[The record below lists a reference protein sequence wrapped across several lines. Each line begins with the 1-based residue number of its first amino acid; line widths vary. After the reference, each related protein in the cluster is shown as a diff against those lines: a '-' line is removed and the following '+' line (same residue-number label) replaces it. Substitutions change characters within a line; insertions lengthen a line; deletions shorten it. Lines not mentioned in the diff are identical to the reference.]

1 MGINMRKILVTGAT
15 GFLGS
20 RILDFYSN
28 KYDICAPT
36 HSEMDITNE
45 DNVFSVFDKYKPDIV
60 VHCAAVSDVGLCE
73 KEPEKSY
80 KINVE
85 GSINIAKASKT
96 YQAKCII
103 CSSDQVYFGSTMEGA
118 HSEEEELQPFN
129 LYGQEKLKAEQECL
143 NINPDCVLLRLSWMY
158 DVRAIRE
165 GEHGDFF
172 RNLLPQIS
180 GSGELSYPI
189 YDKRGITDVNE
200 VVENLEKTFQIA
212 GGVYNFGAPN
222 DKDTYHTIYEVFS
235 NVGLDVSRLRKNEEA
250 FKDNPRNICMSQ
262 DRIAKCGIT
271 FSTTVNG
278 LSRSFKKVLCEWG

>member
-1 MGINMRKILVTGAT
+1 MRKILVTGAM

-28 KYDICAPT
+28 KYDIYAPT
-36 HSEMDITNE
+36 HNEMDITNE
-45 DNVFSVFDKYKPDIV
+45 DNVFGIFDKYKPDIV

-80 KINVE
+80 KINVD
-85 GSINIAKASKT
+85 GSINIAKASKK

-103 CSSDQVYFGSTMEGA
+103 CSSDQVYFGSTIEGA

-143 NINPDCVLLRLSWMY
+143 KINPDCVLLRLSWMY
-158 DVRAIRE
+158 DIRTIRE
-165 GEHGDFF
+165 GEHGDLFKT
-172 RNLLPQIS
+172 LLSQIR
-180 GSGELSYPI
+180 GTDELSYPI

-235 NVGLDVSRLRKNEEA
+235 NVGLDVNRLRKNEEA
-250 FKDNPRNICMSQ
+250 FKTNPRNICMSQ
-262 DRIAKCGIT
+262 NKIAKCGIT

-278 LSRSFKKVLCEWG
+278 LSRSFKKVLG

>member
-1 MGINMRKILVTGAT
+1 MRKILVTGAT

-28 KYDICAPT
+28 KYDIYAPT
-36 HSEMDITNE
+36 HNEMDITNE
-45 DNVFSVFDKYKPDIV
+45 DNVFGIFDKYKPDIV

-80 KINVE
+80 KSNVD
-85 GSINIAKASKT
+85 GSINIAKASKKH
-96 YQAKCII
+96 QAKCII
-103 CSSDQVYFGSTMEGA
+103 CSSDQVYFGSLLEGP

-143 NINPDCVLLRLSWMY
+143 KINPDCVLLRLSWMY
-158 DVRAIRE
+158 DIRTIRE
-165 GEHGDFF
+165 GEHGDLFKT
-172 RNLLPQIS
+172 LLSKIR
-180 GSGELSYPI
+180 GTDELSYPI

-250 FKDNPRNICMSQ
+250 FKTNSRNICMSQ
-262 DRIAKCGIT
+262 NKIAKCGIT

-278 LSRSFKKVLCEWG
+278 LSRSFKKVLG

>member
-1 MGINMRKILVTGAT
+1 MRKILVTGAT

-36 HSEMDITNE
+36 HNEMDITNE

-60 VHCAAVSDVGLCE
+60 VHCAAVSNVGLCE

-80 KINVE
+80 KINVD
-85 GSINIAKASKT
+85 GSTIIAKVSRK

-103 CSSDQVYFGSTMEGA
+103 CSSDQVYFGSAMEGA
-118 HSEEEELQPFN
+118 HSEEEKLQPFN

-172 RNLLPQIS
+172 RNLLPQIR
-180 GSGELSYPI
+180 GTDELSFPI

-235 NVGLDVSRLRKNEEA
+235 NVGLDVSRLRKNQEA

-262 DRIAKCGIT
+262 DKIEKCGIS

-278 LSRSFKKVLCEWG
+278 LSRSFKKVLCE